1 VGIDEQELA
10 QARANRRE
18 LAWVKARLADV
29 AAERERVA
37 HQLAVY
43 EKARDYEQA
52 DVDKLT
58 QGVGRFFRMVVDQTQ
73 LTKEQQELAAAQLL
87 CDEMEDELHALD
99 VELAHLDERRRA
111 VAGAEEH
118 YTELLR
124 DIEAIARGRGEWN
137 EELNALAASEAELEA
152 SRHELGEII
161 AAAIEVQ
168 QIMREIVH
176 LARELHPHHL
186 PGSNL
191 DDDFWLHLF
200 DAIRGHTS
208 QLATDLCRAVAC
220 AQQGLRALEKAWAQV
235 TSTSPLGG
243 PMQLNVELP
252 TIGKFVARD
261 VLWTNHTTLQALLDE
276 VSRTSSTL
284 AWRVGELRERDASY
298 ARALA
303 ECARMRARLLDPS
316 GGEPYR

>member
-18 LAWVKARLADV
+18 LAWVTARLTEV
-29 AAERERVA
+29 RAERERVA
-37 HQLAVY
+37 AQLAVY

-58 QGVGRFFRMVVDQTQ
+58 RGVGRFFRMVVDVEA

-87 CDEMEDELHALD
+87 CDEMGDELHALD

-111 VAGAEEH
+111 VTNAEQH

-124 DIEAIARGRGEWN
+124 DIEAVARGRGQWN

-168 QIMREIVH
+168 QILSEIVG
-176 LARELHPHHL
+176 LVRELHQ
-186 PGSNL
+186 PGSTEMIGREADIAL
-191 DDDFWLHLF
+191 I
-200 DAIRGHTS
+200 DAITGHTS
-208 QLATDLCRAVAC
+208 STYTDLCRAVAC
-220 AQQGLRALEKAWAQV
+220 AQQGLRALEKSWAQIK
-235 TSTSPLGG
+235 SPSLAES
-243 PMQLNVELP
+243 MRIRVELP
-252 TIGKFVARD
+252 SLGGFVARD
-261 VLWTNHTTLQALLDE
+261 IFWSNAPALQSILDD
-276 VSRTSSTL
+276 VSRASSTL